1 MRIAMAMTMVLASY
15 TQARRDVDQ
24 SQAQWPLQLDCTDG
38 DKIPSEHRLKRT
50 KCKVA
55 AFV

>member
-15 TQARRDVDQ
+15 TRARRDVDQ

-38 DKIPSEHRLKRT
+38 DKMPSEHEAQAYQMQGRSLR
-50 KCKVA
+50 
-55 AFV
+55 